1 MARRRNLVL
10 ALLLVAFL
18 VIIVKLGTDEDVA
31 DVDSGFVGE
40 NEEVLDENRLLNLD
54 NFRFLLEPN
63 VCAGHKD
70 PQLGIIIVTSY
81 VGHDDVRAA
90 HRKAISQSELKGMGL
105 SRVFLLAQVPAAE
118 RFITQ
123 SSISSEQRKF
133 GDLLQGNFIESY
145 RNLTYKHLMGLR
157 WAAKKCAHA
166 QYIIKLDDDAV
177 YDIYRLHEYLKANR
191 DRLSSGRT
199 FLAGYV
205 FQHQKPI
212 RLEADKHFVTH
223 DEFPGAEFP
232 KYLSG
237 WLYLTNART
246 VRLLLKETQ
255 RKRFFWIDDTYVTGI
270 LAEDQPTIEYTDL
283 TQWFSANPDFID
295 CCLRDLKRFNWRC
308 EFLVGPNG
316 GDTQLLPLFQRESK
330 KCYQGDNI
338 CKDRKG
344 PDQDIRNTCVTEY
357 KDLLRLNHGSAI
369 VRPIKL

>member
-1 MARRRNLVL
+1 M
-10 ALLLVAFL
+10 
-18 VIIVKLGTDEDVA
+18 
-31 DVDSGFVGE
+31 DSGVVGE

-90 HRKAISQSELKGMGL
+90 HRKAISQSELNSMGL

-191 DRLSSGRT
+191 DRLSSGRP

-255 RKRFFWIDDTYVTGI
+255 RKRFFWIDDTYVTGV

-283 TQWFSANPDFID
+283 TEWFSANPDFID

-316 GDTQLLPLFQRESK
+316 GDTQLLPLFQRESQ
-330 KCYQGDNI
+330 KCYQGENI